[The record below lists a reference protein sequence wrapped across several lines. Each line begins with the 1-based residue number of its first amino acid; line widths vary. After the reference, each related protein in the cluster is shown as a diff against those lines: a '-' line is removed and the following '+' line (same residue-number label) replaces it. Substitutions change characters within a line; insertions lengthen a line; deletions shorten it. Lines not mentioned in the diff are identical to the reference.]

1 MVATEWVVTVGMA
14 DLVGAMELWCYVAG
28 VGERWAV
35 VTEWVV
41 TVGMADIV
49 CLGET
54 MGIGWLV
61 LVVMNSEIG
70 GMMSGW
76 R

>member
-28 VGERWAV
+28 VGERWV
-35 VTEWVV
+35 VV
-41 TVGMADIV
+41 TVGMADV
-49 CLGET
+49 VGLGET

-61 LVVMNSEIG
+61 LVVMNSEMG

>member
-1 MVATEWVVTVGMA
+1 MAGVGERWVVVTVGMA
-14 DLVGAMELWCYVAG
+14 DVVG
-28 VGERWAV
+28 
-35 VTEWVV
+35 
-41 TVGMADIV
+41 
-49 CLGET
+49 LGET

-61 LVVMNSEIG
+61 LVVMNSEMG